1 MMAGKNSTK
10 ADVLPTWDVLVNGTG
25 TLTKAEGDALGAQ
38 YRTAEGAEALANVKA
53 SRIAYVVTQRG
64 VADADGKPM
73 AASALAKAWG
83 VTAARVSQRSATF
96 GLLLLAGVDPT
107 DDRALKA
114 SYAPAE
120 QIRRVSPGKDADSK
134 AWTEH
139 VAASIRDAA
148 AGDPATLAD
157 RLKATKDA
165 LQTEAT
171 ARRKAAAESGDGS
184 AQTTPETDGTKAAR
198 GKADVLAALGAIVA
212 DVSENGYALTNGE
225 ASQVARYLAQVAVN
239 LGVDLA
245 EVAALAESPVA
256 A

>member
-1 MMAGKNSTK
+1 MAGKNSTK
-10 ADVLPTWDVLVNGTG
+10 ADVLPGWEALVNGTG

-38 YRTAEGAEALANVKA
+38 YRAAESAEELAVVKTA
-53 SRIAYVVTQRG
+53 RIAYIVTQRS

-73 AASALAKAWG
+73 TAAALAKHWG

-96 GLLLLAGVDPT
+96 GLLLLAGVDPSN
-107 DDRALKA
+107 DRALKA
-114 SYAPAE
+114 VYAPAE
-120 QIRRVSPGKDADSK
+120 KIRRTSPGKDADQK

-139 VAASIRDAA
+139 VAEKIRDAA
-148 AGDPATLAD
+148 AGDPATLSD
-157 RLKATKDA
+157 RLKATQEA

-184 AQTTPETDGTKAAR
+184 AQTTPETDGSKAAR